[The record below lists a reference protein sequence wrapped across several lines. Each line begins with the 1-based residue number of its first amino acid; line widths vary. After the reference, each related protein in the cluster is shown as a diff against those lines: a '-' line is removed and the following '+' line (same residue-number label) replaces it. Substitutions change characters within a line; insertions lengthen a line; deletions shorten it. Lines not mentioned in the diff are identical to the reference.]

1 LAFCAV
7 FLCFGWKIYKGF
19 FYFSI
24 KGYEE
29 QAAMQAWKVVL
40 KPEKKNGKKVE
51 GQLPSLCG
59 RVT

>member
-1 LAFCAV
+1 
-7 FLCFGWKIYKGF
+7 LCFGWKIYKGF